1 MSIARRIAASLT
13 VRDARRIT
21 ASLTVRDDSPF
32 RAASMTPAAILAVS
46 GKRLPPLSGCREID
60 SAYRQRDVAVN
71 DVVESMKTRPQVAA
85 QHAWACY
92 ECVPTR
98 QLGARSARPD
108 AKLCTEAWLFTL
120 LLLCGTGAAELESNC
135 RDDSSHCTAHDSA
148 VADSE
153 LCSIGV
159 PSDTR
164 LPAYQALSLDFGA
177 SSLSLCR
184 TMHMCLCF

>member
-32 RAASMTPAAILAVS
+32 RAASMTRLWKAVATAL
-46 GKRLPPLSGCREID
+46 RL
-60 SAYRQRDVAVN
+60 QRDRFCVQTARAVN

-153 LCSIGV
+153 LCPIGV